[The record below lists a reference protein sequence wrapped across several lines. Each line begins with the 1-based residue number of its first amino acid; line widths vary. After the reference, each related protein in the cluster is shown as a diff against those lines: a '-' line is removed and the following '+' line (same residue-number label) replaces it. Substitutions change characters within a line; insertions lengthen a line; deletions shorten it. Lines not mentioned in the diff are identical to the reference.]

1 MSILKRGLSGEPVKV
16 LQTKLG
22 VTADGIF
29 GPGTEA
35 ALREY
40 QKQHKLL
47 VDGVAGPDTFA
58 QMGLFELVLLAP
70 GTVGDSVKKL
80 QTALGVTADGHF
92 GPATQK
98 ALREFQAKNG
108 LDADGLAGPA
118 TLAKISSFKE
128 MTAEVIKKSEAGPGA
143 SHAARKRCARHHAHR
158 RCRAAGAEEEHLG
171 TPVRSQGL
179 IGRTLDASRCVIPG
193 PAQAGT
199 RNPGPRNK
207 SWISGSRCARPG
219 MTVKLLPSLQRRER
233 LLEIADDVLRI
244 LDADRE
250 PHHVRAGARL
260 DLLRVGELAVR
271 RRGRVDDQRARVAD
285 IGEVREQLQVGDEL
299 DAGLVAA
306 LEAEGEHGA
315 GALRHVA
322 FCASA

>member
-143 SHAARKRCARHHAHR
+143 ATPPASGAPGTTHTADAA
-158 RCRAAGAEEEHLG
+158 
-171 TPVRSQGL
+171 P
-179 IGRTLDASRCVIPG
+179 
-193 PAQAGT
+193 PA
-199 RNPGPRNK
+199 PKK
-207 SWISGSRCARPG
+207 SIW
-219 MTVKLLPSLQRRER
+219 ER
-233 LLEIADDVLRI
+233 LFGHKA
-244 LDADRE
+244 
-250 PHHVRAGARL
+250 
-260 DLLRVGELAVR
+260 
-271 RRGRVDDQRARVAD
+271 
-285 IGEVREQLQVGDEL
+285 
-299 DAGLVAA
+299 
-306 LEAEGEHGA
+306 
-315 GALRHVA
+315 
-322 FCASA
+322 